1 MDERDSVGLSP
12 SLFTESGS
20 LTEELPLWGEGE
32 EPPLQGGIYVLSLSW
47 ALLGFTWGV
56 FLSIR
61 FAAFFFFKV
70 ADKLE
75 KLISCALRIKFVMTE
90 SQKYIS
96 RSALM
101 FRKGLRLVTDLSS

>member
-20 LTEELPLWGEGE
+20 LTEEPPLWGEGE

-61 FAAFFFFKV
+61 FAAFFFQGGRQAGKINFMCFENKICHDRIPKIRFKV
-70 ADKLE
+70 CTHVQE
-75 KLISCALRIKFVMTE
+75 
-90 SQKYIS
+90 
-96 RSALM
+96 
-101 FRKGLRLVTDLSS
+101 RLTFGY